1 VFAARRP
8 ALTRIPIDP
17 RERHPKR
24 IAVMFAGFKSVTATQ
39 AGSSAPPGVLYSLA
53 TNPLVIA
60 THGDRKGVGSH

>member
-1 VFAARRP
+1 
-8 ALTRIPIDP
+8 
-17 RERHPKR
+17 
-24 IAVMFAGFKSVTATQ
+24 MFAGFKSVTATQ